1 MSTIYSLP
9 RASTLPSAAS
19 LTLFQRATQFIAR
32 LFSANAVDTSDVW
45 KLYRAAGTADSVS
58 PQALKAL
65 AAAARTW

>member
-1 MSTIYSLP
+1 MSTIISFP
-9 RASTLPSAAS
+9 SASTLPSATS
-19 LTLFQRATQFIAR
+19 LTLFQRAAQFAAR
-32 LFSANAVDTSDVW
+32 LFSASAADTSEVW